1 MAVYFSWLG
10 FYTSFLL
17 PVALLGIAASIY
29 GVVTMNKSV
38 AVTEIC
44 DKNGV
49 GNLTMCPQ
57 CRHSFCSYWKLE
69 VSDCKV

>member
-44 DKNGV
+44 DKSGV